1 MGRLHIEDDDDQ
13 LKVPADEIPPVRPA
27 DVAAAVDVDPVSGA
41 AKLLGGASAT
51 TTAPAANAPRQ
62 IPGLA
67 FRAAASKIPS
77 TSKSAD
83 DPGDTGQP

>member
-41 AKLLGGASAT
+41 AKLLMLMAVLCRRDRRRFWRSRKSCWQRRGRPSQESD
-51 TTAPAANAPRQ
+51 AAR
-62 IPGLA
+62 
-67 FRAAASKIPS
+67 
-77 TSKSAD
+77 
-83 DPGDTGQP
+83 